1 MINLSITEDDYN
13 EVLQIITERR
23 EHAAAASIGNEVR
36 RLSALISRIHEGVR
50 GEGRKTKL
58 MEDKERGGD

>member
-1 MINLSITEDDYN
+1 MINLSISEDDYN

-36 RLSALISRIHEGVR
+36 KLSSLISRIHEGVR
-50 GEGRKTKL
+50 PEGRKTKL
-58 MEDKERGGD
+58 MEKEA